1 MVELSLAVLANC
13 RGVSHDA
20 RMQFEFRLNGSLVQV
35 VDVDPNTTLLAWLR
49 ARGLTGSKESCAE
62 GECGACAVVVVTAAA
77 NGRSAYQA
85 VNSCLVLLPEVAD
98 GEVWTVEGVRADGAP
113 HPVQQAMVEHAG
125 SQCGYCT
132 PGFVMSLFAW
142 YYSEP
147 RPQPMAAL
155 AGNLCR
161 CTGYRPIRDAAVQ
174 LRGPAAGD
182 PFRERL
188 LRAAPAQ
195 APLQYRASTARFDR
209 PTTLW
214 AALALRA
221 EHPSATLLQGGTDL
235 VVEIN
240 QAGVHFEHVIALGGV
255 RELRAIEERDGEVV
269 IGAAVTWAQLES
281 ELRDPHGRLG
291 LLAQVIPLFGSPL
304 IRARATL
311 GGNLMTASPVGDAA
325 PALLALDAAVDLA
338 SANARRCV
346 PLREFF
352 TAYRRTALGADEL
365 LVAVRV
371 AKPPPSVARFYKV
384 SKRELDD
391 ISSVSAAIA
400 VWLDGDRVQQAAI
413 AFGGVAATPV
423 RAFAAEQALVG
434 QRLDDA
440 SLRECQRAVAAAFT
454 PIDDVRASAAY
465 RSAMLTSLLAKFWAE
480 AS

>member
-1 MVELSLAVLANC
+1 
-13 RGVSHDA
+13 
-20 RMQFEFRLNGSLVQV
+20 MQFEFYLNGSPVRV

-62 GECGACAVVVVTAAA
+62 GECGACAVVVVAAAA

-85 VNSCLVLLPEVAD
+85 VNSCLVLLPEVAG
-98 GEVWTVEGVRADGAP
+98 GEVWTVEGVRRGGAV
-113 HPVQQAMVEHAG
+113 HPVQHAMVEHGG

-132 PGFVMSLFAW
+132 PGFVMSLFAF

-147 RPQPMAAL
+147 RGQPMAAL

-161 CTGYRPIRDAAVQ
+161 CTGYRPIRDAAAQ
-174 LRGPAAGD
+174 LPAAPAGD
-182 PFRERL
+182 AFRERL
-188 LRAAPAQ
+188 QRAAPVST
-195 APLQYRASTARFDR
+195 PLQYRACSARFDR
-209 PTTLW
+209 PTTLQ

-221 EHPSATLLQGGTDL
+221 EHPAATLLSGGTDL

-240 QAGVHFEHVIALGGV
+240 QTGVRHEHVIALGGV
-255 RELRAIEERDGEVV
+255 RELRAIEERDGTV
-269 IGAAVTWAQLES
+269 IGAAVTWAQLEH
-281 ELRDPHGRLG
+281 ELRDRLG

-304 IRARATL
+304 IRSRATL

-325 PALLALDAAVDLA
+325 PALLALDAAVELA
-338 SANARRCV
+338 SANGRRSV

-352 TAYRRTALGADEL
+352 AGYRRTALRADEL

-371 AKPPPSVARFYKV
+371 AKAPPTLARFYKV

-391 ISSVSAAIA
+391 ISSVSAGIA
-400 VWLDGDRVQQAAI
+400 VWLDGGRVREAAL
-413 AFGGVAATPV
+413 AFGGVASTPV

-440 SLRECQRAVAAAFT
+440 SLRACQRAVAAAFT

>member
-1 MVELSLAVLANC
+1 MST
-13 RGVSHDA
+13 S
-20 RMQFEFRLNGSLVQV
+20 FEFWLNGSRVQV
-35 VDVDPNTTLLAWLR
+35 AGVDPNTTLLAYLR
-49 ARGLTGSKESCAE
+49 ARGLTGTKESCAE
-62 GECGACAVVVVTAAA
+62 GECGACAVVVLVAAA

-85 VNSCLVLLPEVAD
+85 VNSCLVLLPEVAEC
-98 GEVWTVEGVRADGAP
+98 EVWTVEGVRQDRAL
-113 HPVQQAMVEHAG
+113 HPVQQAMVEHGG

-132 PGFVMSLFAW
+132 PGFVMSLFAY

-155 AGNLCR
+155 SGNLCR
-161 CTGYRPIRDAAVQ
+161 CTGYRPIRDAAAQ
-174 LRGPAAGD
+174 LPAAVAGD
-182 PFRERL
+182 AFRERL
-188 LRAAPAQ
+188 QRAAPVPT
-195 APLQYRASTARFDR
+195 PLQHRAGNARFDR
-209 PTTLW
+209 PT
-214 AALALRA
+214 ALQDALVLRA
-221 EHPSATLLQGGTDL
+221 EFPSATLLSGGTDV

-240 QAGVHFEHVIALGGV
+240 QAGSHHEHVIALGGV

-269 IGAAVTWAQLES
+269 IGAGVTWAQLES
-281 ELRDPHGRLG
+281 DLRGRLD

-311 GGNLMTASPVGDAA
+311 GGNLMTASPVGDGA
-325 PALLALDAAVDLA
+325 PALLALDAAVELA
-338 SANARRCV
+338 SANGNRSV

-352 TAYRRTALGADEL
+352 TGYRRTALRSEEL

-371 AKPPPSVARFYKV
+371 AKRPPSVARFYKV

-391 ISSVSAAIA
+391 IASVSAAFA
-400 VWLDGDRVQQAAI
+400 VWLDGGRVQQAAF
-413 AFGGVAATPV
+413 AFGGVAATPA

-440 SLRECQRAVAAAFT
+440 SLRTCQRAVAAAFT

>member
-1 MVELSLAVLANC
+1 ME
-13 RGVSHDA
+13 
-20 RMQFEFRLNGSLVQV
+20 FEFRLNGSHMRV
-35 VDVDPNTTLLAWLR
+35 VDVDPNTTLLAFLR

-85 VNSCLVLLPEVAD
+85 INSCLVLLPEVAG
-98 GEVWTVEGVRADGAP
+98 GEVWTVEGVRRNGAV
-113 HPVQQAMVEHAG
+113 HPVQQVMVENGG

-132 PGFVMSLFAW
+132 PGFVMSLFAY

-155 AGNLCR
+155 SGNLCR
-161 CTGYRPIRDAAVQ
+161 CTGYRPIRDAAAQ
-174 LRGPAAGD
+174 LPAAPAD
-182 PFRERL
+182 DVFRERL
-188 LRAAPAQ
+188 QRAAPVPAS
-195 APLQYRASTARFDR
+195 LQYRACRARFDR
-209 PTTLW
+209 PATLLE
-214 AALALRA
+214 ALQLRA
-221 EHPSATLLQGGTDL
+221 THASARLLQGGTDL

-240 QAGVHFEHVIALGGV
+240 QAGAHHEHLIALGGV
-255 RELRAIEERDGEVV
+255 PELGVIEERDGEVV
-269 IGAAVTWAQLES
+269 IGAAVTWEQLEHD
-281 ELRDPHGRLG
+281 LRDRLG

-311 GGNLMTASPVGDAA
+311 GGNLVTASPVGDAA
-325 PALLALDAAVDLA
+325 PALLALDATVELA
-338 SANARRCV
+338 SFHRRRSV
-346 PLREFF
+346 RLREFF
-352 TAYRRTALGADEL
+352 KGYRRTALRTDEL
-365 LVAVRV
+365 LIAVRV
-371 AKPPPSVARFYKV
+371 ADRSPSVARFYKV
-384 SKRELDD
+384 CKRELDD

-400 VWLDGDRVQQAAI
+400 VWLDGARVQQARI

-440 SLRECQRAVAAAFT
+440 SLRACQRAVAAAFT

>member
-1 MVELSLAVLANC
+1 MDTS
-13 RGVSHDA
+13 
-20 RMQFEFRLNGSLVQV
+20 FEFRLNGSPMRV
-35 VDVDPNTTLLAWLR
+35 VDVDPNTTLLAFLR

-62 GECGACAVVVVTAAA
+62 GECGACAVVVVTAVAR
-77 NGRSAYQA
+77 GRSAYQA
-85 VNSCLVLLPEVAD
+85 INSCLVLLPEVAG
-98 GEVWTVEGVRADGAP
+98 GEVWTVEGVRRNGAV
-113 HPVQQAMVEHAG
+113 HPVQQAMVENGG

-132 PGFVMSLFAW
+132 PGFVMSLFAY

-155 AGNLCR
+155 SGNLCR
-161 CTGYRPIRDAAVQ
+161 CTGYRPIRDAAAG
-174 LRGPAAGD
+174 LPAAAASD
-182 PFRERL
+182 AFRERL
-188 LRAAPAQ
+188 QRAAPVPT
-195 APLQYRASTARFDR
+195 PLQYRARSDRFDR
-209 PTTLW
+209 PTTLQ

-221 EHPSATLLQGGTDL
+221 GHPSATLLQGGTDL

-240 QAGVHFEHVIALGGV
+240 QAGSHHEHVIALGGV

-269 IGAAVTWAQLES
+269 IGAGVTWAQLES
-281 ELRDPHGRLG
+281 ELRGRLD

-311 GGNLMTASPVGDAA
+311 GGNLMTASPVGDGA
-325 PALLALDAAVDLA
+325 PALLALDATVELA
-338 SANARRCV
+338 SANGNRSV
-346 PLREFF
+346 PLRELF
-352 TAYRRTALGADEL
+352 TGYRRTALRSEEL

-371 AKPPPSVARFYKV
+371 AKQPPTVARFYKV

-391 ISSVSAAIA
+391 ISSVSAAFA
-400 VWLDGDRVQQAAI
+400 VWLDGGRVQRAAL

-423 RAFAAEQALVG
+423 RALAAEQALVG

-440 SLRECQRAVAAAFT
+440 SLRACQRAVAAAYT